1 LIYIFSL
8 HVVKIIDIFLE
19 MLKERED
26 SAYIFQTSQM
36 EVDIDCIKAPD
47 GRYPNP
53 TPDGLENA

>member
-1 LIYIFSL
+1 
-8 HVVKIIDIFLE
+8 